1 MSDVL
6 GTLCS
11 KPITKDERKILLDQS
26 KVLGIYNKAIVIFD
40 KKAEQFWAVLDDKQI
55 QLVKSDLSK
64 LGISTKGCK

>member
-11 KPITKDERKILLDQS
+11 KPITKDERKLLLDQS

-40 KKAEQFWAVLDDKQI
+40 KK
-55 QLVKSDLSK
+55 
-64 LGISTKGCK
+64 T